1 MMPSTRQHPTSTG
14 SNTSV
19 MITETSKTP
28 APTNHK
34 VLSTFVVLG
43 FLILT
48 SCGGGSQSPP
58 NQPPFQ
64 KSLAQIQVIT
74 IAGPSVQIAGTVVLS
89 ASAVYQISP
98 NSFAN
103 TDVTK
108 SATWTTSDPAIATV
122 SNGLV
127 TGTGIGSVTIS
138 AAFGGK
144 SGSMTVFVG
153 LTSYITISP
162 TGPFKLSGAPGV
174 TFYATETFSDGSTAD
189 VSGPAMWDSS
199 SGRVI
204 SIYQFLG
211 GDATLVGT
219 GTTTITAT
227 LNTGEVGTLTVT
239 VVP

>member
-1 MMPSTRQHPTSTG
+1 MHTDDAAVKNRFATAGRPNAVALLNRKILVA
-14 SNTSV
+14 SV
-19 MITETSKTP
+19 
-28 APTNHK
+28 
-34 VLSTFVVLG
+34 FVGL
-43 FLILT
+43 LIVT
-48 SCGGGSQSPP
+48 SCGGGYQNVTPP
-58 NQPPFQ
+58 SQPPFQ
-64 KSLAQIQVIT
+64 RSLAQIQIFT
-74 IAGPSVQIAGTVVLS
+74 SGGPSIQIAGTVVLS

-108 SATWTTSDPAIATV
+108 SATWSTSDPTIATV

-127 TGTGIGSVTIS
+127 TGTGTGSVTIS

-162 TGPFKLSGAPGV
+162 AGPFKLSGTTGV

-189 VSGPAMWDSS
+189 VSGPAFWDSS

-204 SIYQFLG
+204 SIYPFLG
-211 GDATLVGT
+211 GDATLVGA

>member
-1 MMPSTRQHPTSTG
+1 MYSDDARIR
-14 SNTSV
+14 NTFMVTADRSKADALLNRKILAASV
-19 MITETSKTP
+19 
-28 APTNHK
+28 
-34 VLSTFVVLG
+34 FVGL
-43 FLILT
+43 LILT
-48 SCGGGSQSPP
+48 SCGGGYQNVSSP

-74 IAGPSVQIAGTVVLS
+74 SGGPSIQIAGTVVLS

-98 NSFAN
+98 NSFSN

-122 SNGLV
+122 SNGIV

-153 LTSYITISP
+153 LSSYITISP
-162 TGPFKLSGAPGV
+162 AGPFKLSGTPGV
-174 TFYATETFSDGSTAD
+174 TFYATETFSDGSTVD
-189 VSGPAMWDSS
+189 VSGPAFWDSS
-199 SGRVI
+199 SGGVI
-204 SIYQFLG
+204 SIYPFLG

-227 LNTGEVGTLTVT
+227 LSTGGIGTLTVT